1 VHVSLAKLGLFKL
14 GFRHVRLGHDDTGK
28 IKAFCLGTGKVA
40 LTKIVQLVT
49 RSVGLAHVTAGKEAT
64 ILVVPVD
71 RGESK
76 VLGLSCGNKKRR
88 ELKRVFGFE

>member
-14 GFRHVRLGHDDTGK
+14 GFRHVRLGHDDTGE